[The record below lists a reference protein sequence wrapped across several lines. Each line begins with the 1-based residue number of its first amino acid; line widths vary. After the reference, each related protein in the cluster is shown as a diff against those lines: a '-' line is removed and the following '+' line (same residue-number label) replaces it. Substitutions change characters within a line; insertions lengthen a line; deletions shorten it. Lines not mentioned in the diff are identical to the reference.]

1 VRRLDTGTR
10 GAAIAITA
18 LAALFLA
25 ALPGSAATAPRQ
37 LRKNLP
43 SRVESLAMQG
53 SRVAYDVAADYAAHR
68 SCNKVYA
75 WNVGTRATT
84 RVSGSRTCDADSTST
99 GAGVRELAIAG
110 KRVAWIVNQGGNSE
124 SDDYLYIARLPKPK
138 EHRLASA
145 IRIGEPGGVL
155 AGPVIGGLVGGG
167 GYFGVNRWTVNEAG
181 TIYSPRLQTIGR
193 GLRTIAT
200 GRKTMDAQATDGK
213 RIAVLTRDGVVAIY
227 STAGRLLFT
236 VTPPS
241 PTEVGL
247 RGDYLAVLTTAD
259 TLEVYSSHS
268 GRHLHTWRVSHGARS
283 LDVSSGLAAYAA
295 ERAGGG
301 YARVIHL
308 LRLSSGR
315 DRVVVTT
322 PPQIVGVQL
331 EPAGLAYAVN
341 WIGPRASAYLVFV
354 PMSRL
359 PH

>member
-1 VRRLDTGTR
+1 MP
-10 GAAIAITA
+10 A
-18 LAALFLA
+18 LAALLLA
-25 ALPGSAATAPRQ
+25 ALQGSAATAPRP

-43 SRVESLAMQG
+43 SRVEALAMDG
-53 SRVAYDVAADYAAHR
+53 SRVAYDVAAEYAAHR
-68 SCNKVYA
+68 TCNKVYS

-84 RVSGSRTCDADSTST
+84 RVSGSKTCEADSTST
-99 GAGVRELAIAG
+99 GTGVRELAIAG

-124 SDDYLYIARLPKPK
+124 SDDYLYVASLPKPK

-145 IRIGEPGGVL
+145 VRIGEPGGVL
-155 AGPVIGGLVGGG
+155 AGPVIGDLVGGR
-167 GYFGVNRWTVNEAG
+167 GYVGVNRWTVNEAG
-181 TIYSPRLQTIGR
+181 TIYFPRLQTIAR
-193 GLRTIAT
+193 GLRTIAAGPET
-200 GRKTMDAQATDGK
+200 LDAQATDGK
-213 RIAVLTRDGVVAIY
+213 RIAVLTRDGVVALY

-236 VTPPS
+236 VTPRS

-268 GRHLHTWRVSHGARS
+268 GRLLHTWRAAHGARS

-331 EPAGLAYAVN
+331 EPTGLVYAVN

-359 PH
+359 PR